1 MEILTLLDPSTVDPT
16 ASHSTDNSGLT
27 PALVSAA
34 MAGTNPIGMSLLMRR
49 VCGTVEADTG
59 ILRLQLIVIREAKRL
74 KWKYER
80 SDTLKLLTDLCIWEY
95 TNSAICGKCDGS
107 GVIVH
112 EDQVTRSECRKCK
125 GSGYAQNGATL
136 RSNWLDVSR
145 NTYYK
150 TWEKRR
156 AHISELFNE
165 MLPEYEYAAGKHIK
179 YRLRRVVES
188 GT

>member
-1 MEILTLLDPSTVDPT
+1 
-16 ASHSTDNSGLT
+16 
-27 PALVSAA
+27 
-34 MAGTNPIGMSLLMRR
+34 MRR
-49 VCGTVEADTG
+49 VCGTTEADKG
-59 ILRLQLIVIREAKRL
+59 ILKLQLIVIREAKRL

-80 SDTLKLLTDLCIWEY
+80 SMTLKLLTDLCIWEY

-112 EDQVTRSECRKCK
+112 EDKVTRDECRKCK
-125 GSGYAQNGATL
+125 GSGYAQNGVTL
-136 RSNWLDVSR
+136 RSNWLEVSR

-156 AHISELFNE
+156 AHIADLFNE

-179 YRLRRVVES
+179 SRLRRVVES
-188 GT
+188 DT